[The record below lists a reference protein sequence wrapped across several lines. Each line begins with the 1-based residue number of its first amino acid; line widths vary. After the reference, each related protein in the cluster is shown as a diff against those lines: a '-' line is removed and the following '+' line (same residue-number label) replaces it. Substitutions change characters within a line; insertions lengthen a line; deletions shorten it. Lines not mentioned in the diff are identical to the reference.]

1 LRFPFRDFAK
11 AGVITDTDSYDSPL
25 NAFSMASNVR
35 FENGRIS
42 RGPIFARLGP
52 LAASPRHI
60 LSYDDPITHVNHTI
74 LTAVD
79 GKVYDWTETGG
90 AVDLTPST
98 YTPSTSEAV
107 TKSLQTSAMVYI
119 NREDHVPFYLQKN
132 STGHFIALDQYNSGD
147 GLQQFQS
154 TWRFKSLVS
163 FGGTLFGI
171 DVTEGSV
178 LGPVKVKWS
187 DLVVDNT
194 APPKNWDISATT
206 SSAGEN
212 ILDDAQG
219 ELIDA
224 LKVGSFLL
232 IFSNRETYLCEFIGG
247 NDMFS
252 FRRLFDGGI
261 LNQNCAVELDGKAF
275 VFGDINT
282 SDLYCSDG
290 TSKVSIATNA
300 VKDYVYSTLVRSEV
314 RRSFVILNQKLSE
327 VMFCYCSNDPTSAF
341 PYNEGQ
347 TTAGCNRAAVFNLN
361 SKTWSFYDLAWCTAA
376 CFGNLSS
383 GIDYA
388 DATMSFANIGGS
400 FAALDTG
407 SKDILLTVSTGYTSP
422 TLHTTI
428 APAIRSLEP
437 HGSTSVAGTID
448 TEATAPIVI
457 RKDMIDL
464 SEMKAS
470 LRDYKTISSIYV
482 KGRTGSGAPI
492 VFQVGTCDNPG
503 DSPVFG
509 NAQSFTPTNFKL
521 DFNQSGRFHAL
532 RITYDDPSD
541 FSLSGL
547 DFEAF
552 SLGAK

>member
-1 LRFPFRDFAK
+1 VRFPFRDFAK
-11 AGVITDTDSYDSPL
+11 AGVIADQDSYDLPI

-52 LAASPRHI
+52 LTVSPRHI
-60 LSYDDPITHVNHTI
+60 LSYDDPTHLDHTI
-74 LTAVD
+74 FTDVD
-79 GKVYDWTETGG
+79 GKVYDWTESGG
-90 AVDLTPST
+90 AVDKTPTT

-119 NREDHVPFYLQKN
+119 NREDHVPFYLNKS
-132 STGHFIALDQYNSGD
+132 STGRFTALDQYNSGN

-163 FGGTLFGI
+163 FGGTLMGI
-171 DVTEGSV
+171 DVTEGST
-178 LGPVKVKWS
+178 LGPAKVKWS
-187 DLVVDNT
+187 NIIEDNT
-194 APPKNWDISATT
+194 NPPPDWDISATT

-219 ELIDA
+219 ELLEA
-224 LKVGSFLL
+224 VKVGSFLL
-232 IFSNRETYLCEFIGG
+232 IFSTRETYLCEFIGG

-261 LNQNCAVELDGKAF
+261 LNQNCAVELDGKAY
-275 VFGDINT
+275 VFSDINT
-282 SDLYCSDG
+282 SDVYETDG
-290 TSKVSIATNA
+290 TTKVSIATGA
-300 VKDYVYSTLVRSEV
+300 VKDYIYSTLVRSETA
-314 RRSFVILNQKLSE
+314 RSFVILNQKLSE
-327 VMFCYCSNDPTSAF
+327 IMFCYCSNDPTSAF
-341 PYNEGQ
+341 PYIEGS
-347 TTAGCNRAAVFNLN
+347 TTAGCNRAAVWNLN
-361 SKTWSFYDLAWCTAA
+361 SKTWSFYDLSWVTAG
-376 CFGNLSS
+376 CFGNLNS
-383 GIDYA
+383 GIEYVQ
-388 DATMSFANIGGS
+388 ATMSYADIGGS

-407 SKDILLTVSTGYTSP
+407 SKDILLAVSAGYTSP
-422 TLHTTI
+422 TLHTSI
-428 APAIRSLEP
+428 APAIRSFEP
-437 HGSTSVAGTID
+437 HNSTSVAGTID
-448 TEATAPIVI
+448 SEATAPVTI
-457 RKDMIDL
+457 RKDMMDL

-482 KGRTGSGAPI
+482 KGKASSGAPI

-509 NAQSFTPTNFKL
+509 NPQSFTPTNFKL

-532 RITYDDPSD
+532 KITYDDPSD
-541 FSLSGL
+541 FALSGL

>member
-1 LRFPFRDFAK
+1 MRFPFRDFAK
-11 AGVITDTDSYDSPL
+11 AGVITDVQPYDAPV

-52 LAASPRHI
+52 LTVSPRHI
-60 LSYDDPITHVNHTI
+60 LSYDDPTHINHTI
-74 LTAVD
+74 FSD
-79 GKVYDWTETGG
+79 SSGKVYDWTETGG
-90 AVDLTPST
+90 AVDVTPST
-98 YTPSTSEAV
+98 FTPSTTEAV
-107 TKSLQTSAMVYI
+107 TVSLQTSAMVYL
-119 NREDHVPFYLQKN
+119 NREDHVPFYLQKG
-132 STGHFIALDQYNSGD
+132 STGHFVALDQYNSGD
-147 GLQQFQS
+147 GQQQFQS
-154 TWRFKSLVS
+154 SWRFKSIVS
-163 FGGTLFGI
+163 FGGTLIGI
-171 DVTEGSV
+171 NVTEGSV
-178 LGPVKVKWS
+178 LGPAKVKWS

-194 APPKNWDISATT
+194 VPPKNWDISSTT

-219 ELIDA
+219 QLIDA
-224 LKVGSFLL
+224 IKVGSFLL

-247 NDMFS
+247 NEMFA
-252 FRRLFDGGI
+252 FRRLFDAGV

-282 SDLYCSDG
+282 SDLYVTDG
-290 TSKVSIATNA
+290 TSKTSIATGT

-314 RRSFVILNQKLSE
+314 ARSFVSMNQKASE

-341 PYNEGQ
+341 PYIEGQ

-361 SKTWSFYDLAWCTAA
+361 SKTWSFYDLAWVTAA

-383 GIDYA
+383 GIEYVQA
-388 DATMSFANIGGS
+388 SMSFEHIGGS

-407 SKDILLTVSTGYTSP
+407 SKDILLTVSAGYTSP
-422 TLHTTI
+422 TLRTTVS
-428 APAIRSLEP
+428 PAIRSLEP
-437 HGSTSVAGTID
+437 HNSTSVAGTID

-457 RKDMIDL
+457 RKDIMDL
-464 SEMKAS
+464 SEMRAS
-470 LRDYKTISSIYV
+470 LRDYKTISSIFV
-482 KGRTGSGAPI
+482 KGRTTGGAAI

-509 NAQSFTPTNFKL
+509 NPQSFTPTNFKL

-532 RITYDDPSD
+532 KLTYNDPAD
-541 FSLSGL
+541 FALSGL

-552 SLGAK
+552 SSGSK